1 MELFAAITLRRSIR
15 KYRDIPV
22 EFEKVGH
29 ILNAARLAPS
39 AGNIQD
45 WKFILVTKEDS
56 RKKIAEA
63 CVRQFWMQD
72 APLHIVVCAQPK
84 KVAGFYGARGEKVY
98 CMHNAGAA
106 IENMLLAA
114 VDQNLGACWVGAF
127 EENMLRKALNIPGDV
142 IPQAVI
148 TVGYAAEKPK
158 MPQKFKIENVMF
170 IEEYGNKIKDI
181 DAYLHYYSEHV
192 QAAIRKGKEMVRK
205 VIEKKNNK

>member
-1 MELFAAITLRRSIR
+1 
-15 KYRDIPV
+15 
-22 EFEKVGH
+22 
-29 ILNAARLAPS
+29 
-39 AGNIQD
+39 
-45 WKFILVTKEDS
+45 
-56 RKKIAEA
+56 
-63 CVRQFWMQD
+63 
-72 APLHIVVCAQPK
+72 
-84 KVAGFYGARGEKVY
+84 
-98 CMHNAGAA
+98 
-106 IENMLLAA
+106 MLLAA